1 MKKITYLL
9 SFTILCSF
17 ASHAQF
23 PESFDGGVIPSTW
36 AIFAGDGESPTNQSW
51 MGNTFTSGV
60 GLAMCLDENAGF
72 ETQDW
77 LVSPL
82 TSIGN
87 TNSMLNFNEQ
97 TAYTAPYEPS
107 AMSVR
112 VSTTS
117 QTDISTFTTLS
128 SLSATEIFNGTY
140 SRSVDLSA
148 YEGQDIYIAWVL
160 TQTWGDGWLIYNL
173 TLENQNASIPS
184 PATTPNPAD
193 EATVDLTNDT
203 DMNNDGSITAADQH
217 YVFTWSPGVTG
228 DAPSAYD
235 YYFGSS
241 SSALSLLGETSA
253 NDGFTLYGL
262 STGTTYFWQ
271 VVPKNAGG
279 SAVAASCPIWSF
291 TTSSNVLSFNDNQL
305 NSIVVSPNPVKDVV
319 TINNLSGLD
328 SVEVFNQL
336 GQLVLKS
343 NADLLNDN
351 RLDLSTLN
359 PGMYML
365 KIKAENKSKTVKIIK
380 E

>member
-9 SFTILCSF
+9 LLTMLCSF
-17 ASHAQF
+17 TSHAQF
-23 PESFDGGVIPSTW
+23 PETFDGGVIPLTW
-36 AIFAGDGESPTNQSW
+36 AIFAGEGETPTNQSW
-51 MGNTFTSGV
+51 MGNTFTNGD
-60 GLAMCLDENAGF
+60 GFAMCLDENAGF

-97 TAYTAPYEPS
+97 TAYTVAYMPA

-128 SLSATEIFNGTY
+128 ELTANEIFNGTY

-160 TQTWGDGWLIYNL
+160 TQTYGDGWIISNL
-173 TLENQNASIPS
+173 SLENQNASIPS

-193 EATVDLTNDT
+193 GATVDLTNDR

-217 YVFTWSPGVTG
+217 YLFTWSDGVTG
-228 DAPSAYD
+228 DAPTAYD
-235 YYFGSS
+235 YYFGTGSS
-241 SSALSLLGETSA
+241 TLSLIGETTA
-253 NDGFTLYGL
+253 NDGFRLYGL

-359 PGMYML
+359 PGMYLL
-365 KIKAENKSKTVKIIK
+365 KINAENKSKTVKIIK

>member
-1 MKKITYLL
+1 MSGFGTATAAV
-9 SFTILCSF
+9 S
-17 ASHAQF
+17 
-23 PESFDGGVIPSTW
+23 GG
-36 AIFAGDGESPTNQSW
+36 G
-51 MGNTFTSGV
+51 
-60 GLAMCLDENAGF
+60 
-72 ETQDW
+72 
-77 LVSPL
+77 
-82 TSIGN
+82 
-87 TNSMLNFNEQ
+87 
-97 TAYTAPYEPS
+97 
-107 AMSVR
+107 
-112 VSTTS
+112 
-117 QTDISTFTTLS
+117 FTTTAVS
-128 SLSATEIFNGTY
+128 STETWNGSSWTEVNNMNTGRYAVASFGITTAALFTGGNDGPPTPDDTGATEIFNGTN

-193 EATVDLTNDT
+193 EATVNLTNDR

-217 YVFTWSPGVTG
+217 YLFTWSPGVTG
-228 DAPSAYD
+228 DAPTAYD
-235 YYFGSS
+235 YYFGTDSS
-241 SSALSLLGETSA
+241 TLSLLGDTTA
-253 NDGFTLYGL
+253 NDGFRLYGL

-336 GQLVLKS
+336 GQLVL
-343 NADLLNDN
+343 
-351 RLDLSTLN
+351 LSL
-359 PGMYML
+359 
-365 KIKAENKSKTVKIIK
+365 IHI
-380 E
+380 